1 MTTPTAGP
9 EEFMHRIRAALDRS
23 RRDATEPPPAVDH
36 KVVRT
41 VGPSEDLAAVFERRA
56 NEAGLRVHRT
66 NAEALPGRIAGLA
79 AELGIK
85 TIAAGAIPLVP
96 EAALAASLDA
106 AGIGLVPWTAAAG
119 LVGMYDADAGLTG
132 VQAAI
137 AESGT
142 LVCTTGPGRP
152 RGLSLVP
159 PIHIAVVL
167 ASQIVPD
174 LVDVMDHPAGAPPS
188 NIILITGPSKT
199 ADIEGVLITGVHGPR
214 EVHAVLVQD
223 A

>member
-1 MTTPTAGP
+1 MTTTTAGRDA
-9 EEFMHRIRAALDRS
+9 FMHRIRAALGRS
-23 RRDATEPPPAVDH
+23 GRDALEPPPAVDH
-36 KVVRT
+36 HVVRT
-41 VGPSEDLAAVFERRA
+41 VGPAEDLPAVFERRA
-56 NEAGLRVHRT
+56 IEAGLHVHST
-66 NAEALPGRIAGLA
+66 AADALPGRIAALA

-85 TIAAGAIPLVP
+85 TIAAGAIPRVP
-96 EAALAASLDA
+96 EAALAARLDA
-106 AGIGLVPWTAAAG
+106 AGISLVPWAATPG
-119 LVGMYDADAGLTG
+119 FDGMYDADAGLTG

-142 LVCTTGPGRP
+142 LVCASGPGRP

-174 LVDVMDHPAGAPPS
+174 LVDVMDRPAGTPPS

-214 EVHAVLVQD
+214 EVHALLVQD

>member
-1 MTTPTAGP
+1 MTIPTTGREA
-9 EEFMHRIRAALDRS
+9 FMHRIRAALVRS
-23 RRDATEPPPAVDH
+23 GGDALELPPTVDH
-36 KVVRT
+36 QVVRT
-41 VGPSEDLAAVFERRA
+41 VDPAEDLPAVFERRA
-56 NEAGLRVHRT
+56 AEAGLRVHRT
-66 NAEALPGRIAGLA
+66 TAEALPGRIAGLA
-79 AELGIK
+79 TELGIK
-85 TIAAGAIPLVP
+85 SVAAGAIPLVADSAM
-96 EAALAASLDA
+96 AAMLNDTGISLATWASTP
-106 AGIGLVPWTAAAG
+106 GFE
-119 LVGMYDADAGLTG
+119 GMYDADAGLTG

-174 LVDVMDHPAGAPPS
+174 LVDFLDRSAGTPPS

-214 EVHAVLVQD
+214 EVHALLVPD